1 MKRRTLLPL
10 LICGLAGIHSAI
22 AEDQSVAPR
31 TENSDTP
38 PSSAAA
44 LTQSLRAAGP
54 KAAAVVV
61 PETVA
66 AIQALGPEATSKQI
80 SAIVY
85 AAVRA
90 TPDSALNIVR
100 AAVKL
105 SPGSAPDIAAAAA
118 RAVPNPWKEV
128 RYQKGPHAEQPPQT
142 TTPAQLPPQPP
153 GAKEPDF
160 KSSPKERDFKSPPV
174 DRSFLEPVQEALNPG
189 DPADPGAFMSLA
201 EAIVY
206 TAVEAGG
213 KLDPVQLA
221 VDAALYGDP
230 GLLFN
235 QVGGVR
241 GISAQ
246 GNAGNSNYGNE
257 PFKKL
262 TAPKTPDPKAVSR

>member
-1 MKRRTLLPL
+1 MKRQPLLPL
-10 LICGLAGIHSAI
+10 LICGLAVGIHSAV
-22 AEDQSVAPR
+22 AEDQSATPR
-31 TENSDTP
+31 SENSATP
-38 PSSAAA
+38 ASAAA
-44 LTQSLRAAGP
+44 LTESLRAAGP

-105 SPGSAPDIAAAAA
+105 SPESAPDIAAAAA

-142 TTPAQLPPQPP
+142 TTPAPLPPQPP

-230 GLLFN
+230 GLLFSK
-235 QVGGVR
+235 VGGA
-241 GISAQ
+241 ISAQ

-257 PFKKL
+257 PFKKS